1 MNREK
6 ALWEIRNEKNKASVR
21 WLLVLAIGAYL
32 IYLLDR
38 GITSVSGGA
47 AVFNATYVFSV
58 LAFAVAFNGALT
70 VLLWRSLKKEQIG
83 RWVKYVTMSCDF
95 LLVALVLIPTGGS
108 HSLLYPINYV
118 IIVSNA
124 LRYGMSV
131 ALVGTF
137 IMNLFYLGVL
147 ANQYWPQTH
156 IPGFHQEVLK
166 IAGFW
171 LVGVY
176 TGYLSRRYEIL
187 RGEVERYQKL
197 LSDALA
203 DNARNK

>member
-21 WLLVLAIGAYL
+21 WVLVLAIGAYL
-32 IYLLDR
+32 IYLLDK
-38 GITSVSGGA
+38 GVTLSAGSA
-47 AVFNATYVFSV
+47 AAFNTTYVFSV
-58 LAFAVAFNGALT
+58 LGFAIIFNAALT
-70 VLLWRSLKKEQIG
+70 LLIYRALKKESIG

-95 LLVALVLIPTGGS
+95 MLVALVLVPTGGS
-108 HSLLYPINYV
+108 HSLLYPLNYV

-124 LRYGMSV
+124 LRYGMTV
-131 ALVGTF
+131 ALAGTF
-137 IMNLFYLGVL
+137 VMNLFYLAVL

-197 LSDALA
+197 LSEALTKHGG
-203 DNARNK
+203 N

>member
-21 WLLVLAIGAYL
+21 WLLIMAIGAYL
-32 IYLLDR
+32 IYLLQS
-38 GITSVSGGA
+38 GVTALSGGA
-47 AVFNATYVFSV
+47 GIFNAVYVFSV
-58 LAFAVAFNGALT
+58 LAFAVAFNAALG
-70 VLLWRSLKKEQIG
+70 VMLMRSLKTQRIG

-95 LLVALVLIPTGGS
+95 MLVALVLIPTGGS

-131 ALVGTF
+131 ALAGTF

-147 ANQYWPQTH
+147 ANQYYPQTQ
-156 IPGFHQEVLK
+156 IPGIHQEVLK

-187 RGEVERYQKL
+187 RGEVEHYQKL
-197 LSDALA
+197 LSDALVN
-203 DNARNK
+203 NARPK